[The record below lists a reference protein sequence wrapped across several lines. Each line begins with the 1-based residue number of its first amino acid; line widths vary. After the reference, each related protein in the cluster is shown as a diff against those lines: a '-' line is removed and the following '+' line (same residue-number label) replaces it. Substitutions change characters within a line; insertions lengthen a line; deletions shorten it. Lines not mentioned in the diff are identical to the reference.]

1 MKNILILA
9 ALMLIAGCCRN
20 PFEIDTDQARS
31 DILLAEKE
39 FARMAADSGITEAFI
54 FFADKDAAVLR
65 GEKKSCREKTV
76 SASILEAG
84 ILMGFP
90 SNGPLTLSMSRLRVT
105 SAILM
110 AGMFIRWQTA
120 QDRRYPLREFFHTVW
135 KKQPDGSWKFVWD

>member
-9 ALMLIAGCCRN
+9 IFILIAGCCRN
-20 PFEIDTDQARS
+20 PFEIDTDQARA

-65 GEKKSCREKTV
+65 GEKVLQGIDSISHYFESRNFDGISLEWTPDFVDV
-76 SASILEAG
+76 SASGDLGYTYGRDVYTMSDSTGQKVSSEG
-84 ILMGFP
+84 I
-90 SNGPLTLSMSRLRVT
+90 
-105 SAILM
+105 
-110 AGMFIRWQTA
+110 
-120 QDRRYPLREFFHTVW
+120 FHTVW